1 MPNPLAAA
9 VAAAIEKQAAGN
21 RTVAVSATESEL
33 LQTRLAKSPR
43 TMLAI
48 TPVTAG
54 VTVYLSLGEQAAA
67 TNQGIPLSP
76 NQPFVQSA
84 NNLQEA
90 LQTVWQGPVRVIATG
105 AGSVAVTEMFFQEN
119 NP

>member
-1 MPNPLAAA
+1 MPLALADA
-9 VAAAIEKQAAGN
+9 VAQAIENQAAGN
-21 RTVAVSATESEL
+21 STKSVSGTESEL

-43 TMLAI
+43 MMLAI

-54 VTVYLSLGEQAAA
+54 VTIYLSLGEQAAA
-67 TNQGIPLSP
+67 LNQGIPLSP

-84 NNLQEA
+84 NNVQEA
-90 LQTVWQGPVRVIATG
+90 LQTVWQGPIHVIATG
-105 AGSVAVTEMFFQEN
+105 AGSVAVTEQLYQEN